1 MDWPRPRAR
10 RAALRCK
17 RGARILRGFS
27 LLELVMVVCVLGILA
42 ATAIPKIAS
51 SLQRNRAEAAA
62 RRIAS
67 DMNLAQARAR
77 QASASQRV
85 VFDVAGGSYTL
96 VGMMSPDHPTAAY
109 VVSLKDSPY
118 EVLIV
123 SANLGGDAQIIFNG
137 YGVPD
142 SDGTVLIQAGSFWR
156 SVSVAAE
163 TGRVTVAESFPPV
176 GDVSGDAI
184 PAK

>member
-1 MDWPRPRAR
+1 MDRPRTRAR
-10 RAALRCK
+10 RAALRHT
-17 RGARILRGFS
+17 RGAPFLRGFS
-27 LLELVMVVCVLGILA
+27 LIELIMVVCILGILA
-42 ATAIPKIAS
+42 TTAIPRVAS

-67 DMNLAQARAR
+67 DLNLAQTRAR
-77 QASASQRV
+77 QASASQTV
-85 VFDVAGGSYTL
+85 VFDVAGGSYRL

-123 SANLGGDAQIIFNG
+123 SASFGGDAQIIFNG

-142 SDGTVLIQAGSFWR
+142 SDGTVVIQAGSFWR
-156 SVSVAAE
+156 TVSVAAE
-163 TGRVTVAESFPPV
+163 TGRVTVTGS
-176 GDVSGDAI
+176 
-184 PAK
+184 